1 MLDKL
6 LTNEKAPQIDYS
18 NVDIF
23 SLLFLDKLEVV
34 RGLTIE
40 DATADDCYIALSSLV
55 RDQIMKQW
63 TKSDA
68 RIFRQEVKKK
78 QVYYFS
84 LEFLLGPMLERN
96 IMSLGLKDVCE
107 QSLLRLGLNPQE
119 IYNVELDPGLGNGG
133 LGRLAACFMDSLAF
147 LGIPGNGCTIRYK
160 YGLFEQKIVDGF
172 QVEMPDNW
180 LKIESVWEVKKP
192 HKSVLVKYYGNIRE
206 EYIANR
212 MWFHHENYESV
223 IAMPYDVPIPGH
235 ESGTVNNLRLWSA
248 EATQQFDYGSFSSG
262 DYLNAVS
269 RKYSAEAI
277 SEVLYPDDS
286 NYQNRMLRLKQQ
298 YFFVSA
304 GLQSIISHHKKH
316 YGSIRQLHEYA
327 SVHINDT
334 HPALAVPELMRL
346 LMDEEGLGWDEA
358 WDVTVKTIS
367 FTNHTVMPEA
377 LEKWSEDS
385 FSELLP
391 RVYMIVC
398 EINRRWCELL
408 NEKFPGDMDRIS
420 RMAIIS
426 HGSIAMAFLSL
437 VGSHAINGVAKV
449 HSEILKHELF
459 RDFYEVFPER
469 FTNMTNGIAHRRW
482 VLKANP
488 KLSDLISE
496 AIGPEWLAEP
506 LQLAKLDEVGAVRDK
521 AFLEKMNSIKREAKV
536 HLAEYIKE
544 HNDVVVNPDSIF
556 DVQIKRIHA
565 YKRQLLLLLNII
577 DLYYEIIDNPNIDI
591 IPRTFIMA
599 GKAAPSYHFAKEII
613 KFASVVGDRINN
625 DPKVKDLIK
634 VVFLENYRVSLAE
647 KIFPATDLSEQ
658 ISTAG
663 TEASGTGNMKFMM
676 NGAVTIGTY
685 DGANIEIFEAVGKGN
700 YLPFGLTVPEV
711 FELQRNQSYNSR
723 EFLSN
728 HTRLKRIIHDFINS
742 DWKDALKADF
752 PYVFDSLIT
761 HNDEFFVLKD
771 FDAYIRAQMD
781 ATSLYKKPDIWSV
794 MAAMNIAH
802 SGGFS
807 SDEVIKRYASE
818 IWHV

>member
-1 MLDKL
+1 M
-6 LTNEKAPQIDYS
+6 NYS
-18 NVDIF
+18 DAEIF
-23 SLLFLDKLEVV
+23 SMLFLDKLEVV
-34 RGLTIE
+34 RGVTME
-40 DATADDCYIALSSLV
+40 DATTDDCYIALSSLI

-63 TKSDA
+63 TRSSA
-68 RIFRQEVKKK
+68 RTSKQEKKK

-96 IMSLGLKDVCE
+96 ITSLGLKEVCE
-107 QSLLRLGLNPQE
+107 ESLKRLGLDPKA
-119 IYNVELDPGLGNGG
+119 IYEVELDPGLGNGG

-160 YGLFEQKIVDGF
+160 YGLFEQKIVDGY

-192 HKSVLVKYYGNIRE
+192 HKSVLVKYYGNVRE
-206 EYIANR
+206 EFNHGR
-212 MWFHHENYESV
+212 LWFQHENYESV

-235 ESGTVNNLRLWSA
+235 ESGTVNTLRLWSA
-248 EATQQFDYGSFSSG
+248 ESLQQFDYGSFSSG

-304 GLQSIISHHKKH
+304 GLQSILAHYKTYYGDVSKFNEYIS
-316 YGSIRQLHEYA
+316 I
-327 SVHINDT
+327 HINDT

-346 LMDEEGLGWDEA
+346 LMDQEGLGWDEA
-358 WDVTVKTIS
+358 WHVTVNTIS
-367 FTNHTVMPEA
+367 YTNHTILPEA
-377 LEKWSEDS
+377 LEKWPESS
-385 FSELLP
+385 FKELLP
-391 RVYMIVC
+391 RVHMIVH
-398 EINRRWCELL
+398 EINERWCGLL
-408 NEKFPGDMDRIS
+408 SERFHGDMGRVS
-420 RMAIIS
+420 SMAIINNGEIS
-426 HGSIAMAFLSL
+426 MAYLSI

-449 HSEILKHELF
+449 HSEILKNELF
-459 RDFYEVFPER
+459 RNFYEIYPER

-482 VLKANP
+482 VLQANP

-496 AIGPEWLAEP
+496 TIGDDWIKEP
-506 LQLAKLDEVGAVRDK
+506 LKLKLLDETGAVRHKSFLDK
-521 AFLEKMNSIKREAKV
+521 MRSIKRENKV
-536 HLAEYIKE
+536 KLSNLIAETNGIIL
-544 HNDVVVNPDSIF
+544 NPDSIF
-556 DVQIKRIHA
+556 DVQVKRIHA

-591 IPRTFIMA
+591 VPRTFILA

-613 KFASVVGDRINN
+613 KFTTAIGDRVNN
-625 DPKVKDLIK
+625 DPRVRDLVK

-658 ISTAG
+658 ISTASM
-663 TEASGTGNMKFMM
+663 EASGTGNMKFMM

-700 YLPFGLTVPEV
+700 YISFGLKVPDV
-711 FELQRNQSYNSR
+711 FELRRNHSYNSR
-723 EFLSN
+723 EFLSE

-752 PYVFDSLIT
+752 PYIFDSLIT

-771 FDAYIRAQMD
+771 FDAYVKAQMS
-781 ATSLYKKPDIWSV
+781 ATSLYRDTDKWSV
-794 MAAMNIAH
+794 MSAMNIAH
-802 SGGFS
+802 SGIFS
-807 SDEVIKRYASE
+807 SDEVIKKYAAE